1 MVEAMYEQSPEFF
14 KKFRKNF
21 KFFILNNESDVSQLP
36 LKHKFC
42 ICNPLNSERV
52 LRPIARQ

>member
-1 MVEAMYEQSPEFF
+1 MVEAMHEQSPEFF
-14 KKFRKNF
+14 KKISKEF
-21 KFFILNNESDVSQLP
+21 KIFYSEQRTRRLTTPS
-36 LKHKFC
+36 KHKFC

>member
-14 KKFRKNF
+14 KKSRKNF
-21 KFFILNNESDVSQLP
+21 KFFILNNEPVASQLP
-36 LKHKFC
+36 LNNKLC

>member
-14 KKFRKNF
+14 KKFRKNL
-21 KFFILNNESDVSQLP
+21 KFFILNNEPDASQLP
-36 LKHKFC
+36 LNTNFC